1 MQINNTLHACS
12 RWVLKTHLPWSWCVC
27 KRLQPN
33 PKCQSHCSSFLFF
46 YPVHTRQRKTYS
58 RPWSMFARA
67 AEAARR
73 PLKMALVIQ
82 NDLENIWEMLNEL
95 VHQAKGVKHSLLI
108 HNINN
113 NTTAH
118 RPFLGFV
125 CAFNGQA

>member
-1 MQINNTLHACS
+1 
-12 RWVLKTHLPWSWCVC
+12 
-27 KRLQPN
+27 
-33 PKCQSHCSSFLFF
+33 
-46 YPVHTRQRKTYS
+46 
-58 RPWSMFARA
+58 MFARA